1 MDYGLLLAAYRASQP
16 QRIPAQRLLYES
28 LRAAILDG
36 RIAQGTRLTA
46 SRVLATEL
54 GMARNSVLYAYER
67 LASEGYVTSGRHGT
81 TVARLGLRPLAAAA
95 HLAPSDDTVAGPG
108 LSRRVSGLGRDD
120 PRTYELL
127 PFKPGVP
134 ALEAFPLAHWRRCVE
149 RAWRALSPHHLGYG
163 RAGGQPALRH
173 AIAEY
178 LRVARGV
185 RCEAEQV
192 FVTDGTQSALD
203 LCARMLA
210 DAGDTA
216 WVENPGYSGA
226 RAAFQSASLR
236 LEPIPVD
243 ADGIAPPPGHWQR
256 VPPRLVY
263 ITPSHQYPLGSVLS
277 LERRLALIGSARAAG
292 AWIIEDDYDSEFRRD
307 GMPVPAVQ
315 GLEPDSPVV
324 YLGTFSKT
332 MFPALRLG
340 FMVVPRRLCEDMA
353 DTVGEIAPR
362 GHVAEQLALAEFID
376 SGRFA
381 AHLRRMRRLYAQRR
395 DALQDA
401 LARHLGGRLTVSG
414 SAGGMHLSARLELP
428 LSDAAVSGAAAAHGM
443 ALRPL
448 SRYLLPGTPQ
458 AQYNGFVFGYAAT
471 PAEAMDAAV
480 RRLARVIDELARQP
494 GA

>member
-16 QRIPAQRLLYES
+16 TRMPAQRLLYES

-36 RIAQGTRLTA
+36 RIVQGTRLTA
-46 SRVLATEL
+46 SRALATEL

-81 TVARLGLRPLAAAA
+81 TVARLGLRPPTAAGPAA
-95 HLAPSDDTVAGPG
+95 HLAPSGDSAAGPG

-120 PRTYELL
+120 SRTYELL

-226 RAAFQSASLR
+226 RGLPVSQPAAGTDPGRRRRHRAPAGAL
-236 LEPIPVD
+236 
-243 ADGIAPPPGHWQR
+243 ATGAAPPGLYHA
-256 VPPRLVY
+256 
-263 ITPSHQYPLGSVLS
+263 
-277 LERRLALIGSARAAG
+277 LA
-292 AWIIEDDYDSEFRRD
+292 
-307 GMPVPAVQ
+307 PVPA
-315 GLEPDSPVV
+315 
-324 YLGTFSKT
+324 
-332 MFPALRLG
+332 RLG
-340 FMVVPRRLCEDMA
+340 AEPGAQAGADRVGARRRRLDH
-353 DTVGEIAPR
+353 R
-362 GHVAEQLALAEFID
+362 G
-376 SGRFA
+376 
-381 AHLRRMRRLYAQRR
+381 
-395 DALQDA
+395 
-401 LARHLGGRLTVSG
+401 
-414 SAGGMHLSARLELP
+414 
-428 LSDAAVSGAAAAHGM
+428 
-443 ALRPL
+443 
-448 SRYLLPGTPQ
+448 
-458 AQYNGFVFGYAAT
+458 
-471 PAEAMDAAV
+471 
-480 RRLARVIDELARQP
+480 
-494 GA
+494 